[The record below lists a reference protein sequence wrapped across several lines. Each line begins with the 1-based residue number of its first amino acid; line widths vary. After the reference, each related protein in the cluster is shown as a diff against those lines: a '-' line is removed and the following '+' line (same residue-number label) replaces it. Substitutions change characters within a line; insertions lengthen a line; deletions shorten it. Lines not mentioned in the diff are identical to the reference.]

1 MSHARINPSR
11 LATAL
16 SACALMVAGLA
27 VPGEAA
33 PAQEIVLER
42 APSGHLLL
50 PVTIEGDGP
59 FPFILDTGASHTA
72 IAANVAERFGF
83 QSRWDHV
90 DDVQA
95 LTTRFQAERFAL
107 EDLQFAGQP
116 PIDLTSV
123 IIPVEEGQ
131 PVPVAGLLGAD
142 AILAD
147 RYTLDFAGGRLS
159 LDPAP
164 AATRSDGRID
174 PAGLLVGEAG
184 MLRATRP
191 VRVMLDSGSA
201 RTIANL
207 PLDRLVGNR
216 HMVMRSMTVG
226 GIDGREIEE
235 ASLLSIRQ
243 FELGGLCFP
252 GLRILQSDLD
262 IFRHLGW
269 EREPAMVIGM
279 DLLQYAEITVDRET
293 GTFQIE
299 AAVPEYACNRGS

>member
-1 MSHARINPSR
+1 MSHARFTHTR
-11 LATAL
+11 LAAAV
-16 SACALMVAGLA
+16 SACALLMTGLA

-33 PAQEIVLER
+33 PAQDIALER
-42 APSGHLLL
+42 APSGHLLM
-50 PVTIEGDGP
+50 PVTIGGDGP

-72 IAANVAERFGF
+72 IAASVAERFGF
-83 QSRWDHV
+83 QSQWDHV
-90 DDVQA
+90 DDIQA
-95 LTTRFQAERFAL
+95 LTTRFEAERFEL
-107 EDLQFAGQP
+107 EGLQFDGQAP
-116 PIDLTSV
+116 VDLTSV

-131 PVPVAGLLGAD
+131 PATVAGLLGAD
-142 AILAD
+142 AILAQ
-147 RYTLDFAGGRLS
+147 RYALDFAGGRLS

-164 AATRSDGRID
+164 ATRSDGTID
-174 PAGLLVGEAG
+174 PAGLLVGEAH
-184 MLRATRP
+184 MLRTTRP

-201 RTIANL
+201 RTIANR

-252 GLRILQSDLD
+252 GLRVLQSDLD

-279 DLLQYAEITVDRET
+279 DLLQYAEITVDRQT
-293 GTFQIE
+293 GTVQIE
-299 AAVPEYACNRGS
+299 AAVHEYACNRGS

>member
-1 MSHARINPSR
+1 MSHARITPSR
-11 LATAL
+11 LAMAV
-16 SACALMVAGLA
+16 SACALLATVLA

-33 PAQEIVLER
+33 PAQEIALER

-72 IAANVAERFGF
+72 IAASVAERFGF

-107 EDLQFAGQP
+107 EDLQFDGQP

-123 IIPVEEGQ
+123 IIPVEAGQ

-159 LDPAP
+159 LDSAP
-164 AATRSDGRID
+164 AGRSDGRID

-184 MLRATRP
+184 MLRASRP

-207 PLDRLVGNR
+207 PLDRLVGSR

-235 ASLLSIRQ
+235 ASLLSIRR

-252 GLRILQSDLD
+252 GLRVLQSDLD

-293 GTFQIE
+293 GSFQIE
-299 AAVPEYACNRGS
+299 AAVSEYACDRGS